1 MARLCGAKT
10 RSGSPCQSKAM
21 TNGRCRMHGGKAT
34 VTHKNN
40 KNAVKA
46 GNIYSQY
53 FTDEEKLLSTELEL
67 GSLDDELRLTK
78 IRLMRALKAEAEQ
91 QDKID
96 KLELE
101 VKTES
106 PVLFGGVPDEDGE
119 VMTIKQFKRRDY
131 GTIIDRLTAR
141 IESLETRR
149 ASLVQMSLDAER
161 KKLENKELSDTLAS
175 IAKDEPI
182 TEMEVIIVRSEN
194 TSNNDGAS
202 G

>member
-1 MARLCGAKT
+1 MSLCGAKT
-10 RSGSPCQSKAM
+10 R
-21 TNGRCRMHGGKAT
+21 NGGTCKKQALIGKTRCKLHGGKSTGAP
-34 VTHKNN
+34 KGNQNN
-40 KNAVKA
+40 LKA
-46 GNIYSQY
+46 GGIYSQF
-53 FTDEEKLLSTELEL
+53 FTDEEKQLSTELEL

-91 QDKID
+91 QEQID

-101 VKTES
+101 AYTES
-106 PVLFGGVPDEDGE
+106 PVLFGGIPDDDGE
-119 VMTIKQFKRRDY
+119 LITVKQFKRRDY

-161 KKLENKELSDTLAS
+161 KQLENKELSDTLAS

-194 TSNNDGAS
+194 TGDNDGAS

>member
-1 MARLCGAKT
+1 MAHLCGAKT

-21 TNGRCRMHGGKAT
+21 PNGRCRMHGGSS
-34 VTHKNN
+34 KNGGAPQKN
-40 KNAVKA
+40 KNAVKD
-46 GNIYSQY
+46 GNIYSQF
-53 FTDEEKLLSTELEL
+53 FTDEEKQLSTELEL

-101 VKTES
+101 VRTES

-141 IESLETRR
+141 IESLESRR

-161 KKLENKELSDTLAS
+161 KRLELDKLKTGEEVGNTKPIRIELVA
-175 IAKDEPI
+175 AQPRE
-182 TEMEVIIVRSEN
+182 
-194 TSNNDGAS
+194 
-202 G
+202 

>member
-10 RSGSPCQSKAM
+10 RSGSPCQSNAM

-53 FTDEEKLLSTELEL
+53 FTDEEKQLSINLEL
-67 GSLDDELRLTK
+67 GSLDDELKLTK

-91 QDKID
+91 QEQID

-101 VKTES
+101 AYTES
-106 PVLFGGVPDEDGE
+106 PVLFGGIPDDEE
-119 VMTIKQFKRRDY
+119 IIVTKQFKRRDY
-131 GTIIDRLTAR
+131 ASIIDRLTAR
-141 IESLETRR
+141 IESLEIKR
-149 ASLVQMSLDAER
+149 ASLVLMSLDIEHKR
-161 KKLENKELSDTLAS
+161 GGNKGNVVDQLATLMKE
-175 IAKDEPI
+175 I
-182 TEMEVIIVRSEN
+182 
-194 TSNNDGAS
+194 SNEAN
-202 G
+202 

>member
-1 MARLCGAKT
+1 MSLCGAKT
-10 RSGSPCQSKAM
+10 R
-21 TNGRCRMHGGKAT
+21 NGGTCKKQALIGKTRCKLHGGKSTGAP
-34 VTHKNN
+34 KGNQNN
-40 KNAVKA
+40 LKS
-46 GNIYSQY
+46 GGIYSQF
-53 FTDEEKLLSTELEL
+53 FTDEEKQLSTELEL

-101 VKTES
+101 VRTES
-106 PVLFGGVPDEDGE
+106 PVLYGGVPDEDGE

-182 TEMEVIIVRSEN
+182 TEMEVVIVRSK
-194 TSNNDGAS
+194 SAGDNDGAS